1 MKTSILIRGQRL
13 ALSEIDKLS
22 PATRFEEELIG
33 FIEEWQAGNEHFLQY
48 TSGST
53 GKPKQIEI
61 TRSQMIASAL
71 LTIEA
76 LKLQP
81 GGNCL
86 LCLSPQ
92 YIAGKMMIVRAIL
105 NKMNLVAVE
114 PALNPVINVNTDIHF
129 AALTPM
135 QMYHV
140 LQDQSTEKK
149 LNTFDNIILG
159 GGAVSYSLQQSI
171 EKLQPRIYSTYGM
184 TETVSHI
191 ALKKLNGID
200 KSNYYY
206 AFEGIELNQDNRDC
220 LTIKGP
226 VTNNQKIVTND
237 RVQLLNNRQ
246 FEWLGRVDHMIN
258 SGGVKIQSE
267 KVERKIEKIFSHL
280 NVSNRFFIAGIPHAA
295 SGEQVT
301 LFIEGTMNEIQRSN
315 IFKEL
320 EHLEKYEK
328 PKELLIVPN
337 FIETPT
343 GKINRKET
351 ITLSV

>member
-1 MKTSILIRGQRL
+1 MKANILIRGQWL
-13 ALSEIDKLS
+13 ALSEISNLT
-22 PATRFEEELIG
+22 PTTRFEEELIG
-33 FIEEWQAGNEHFLQY
+33 FIEEWETGSEHFLQH

-81 GGNCL
+81 GDNCL

-105 NKMNLVAVE
+105 NKMNIIAVE
-114 PALNPVINVNTDIHF
+114 PSLNPVVHLSPDIHF

-135 QMYHV
+135 QMYHI
-140 LQDQSTEKK
+140 LQDHATKKK
-149 LNTFDNIILG
+149 LNTFDKIILG
-159 GGAVSYSLQQSI
+159 GGAVSYSLQQVI
-171 EKLQPRIYSTYGM
+171 EDLKPEVYSTYGM

-226 VTNNQKIVTND
+226 VTNNQKVITND

-267 KVERKIEKIFSHL
+267 KVGRKIEKIFSHL
-280 NVSNRFFIAGIPHAA
+280 NLPNRFFIAGIPHEAV
-295 SGEQVT
+295 GELVT
-301 LFIEGTMNEIQRSN
+301 LFIEGTINEIQRSN
-315 IFKEL
+315 ILKEL
-320 EHLEKYEK
+320 DQLEKYEK
-328 PKELLIVPN
+328 PKELIIVPN

-351 ITLSV
+351 ITQSV